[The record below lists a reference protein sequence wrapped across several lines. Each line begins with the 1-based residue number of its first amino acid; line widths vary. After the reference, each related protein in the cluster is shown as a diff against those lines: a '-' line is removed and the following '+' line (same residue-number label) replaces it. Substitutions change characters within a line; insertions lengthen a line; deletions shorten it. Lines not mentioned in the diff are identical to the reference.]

1 MKKIDLNICKKLFSS
16 DFWKTSSEE
25 FNKLDRLANEILAKY
40 SWDDVYADFDEY
52 LRNCCKTETDV
63 INYVH
68 FFVHYKGLK
77 FKIPNQYDP
86 YDLVGYIL
94 SMVDLEKRWDD
105 CGGLF
110 DDFANQALKI
120 DLYSDPYYQFWRD
133 PKILEIA
140 NKYKEERNGLH

>member
-1 MKKIDLNICKKLFSS
+1 MKKIDLNICKKLFNS
-16 DFWKTSSEE
+16 DYWKTSSEE

-40 SWDDVYADFDEY
+40 SWNDVYADFDEY
-52 LRNCCKTETDV
+52 LRNCCKTEDDV
-63 INYVH
+63 INYVS
-68 FFVHYKGLK
+68 FFVHYMGLS
-77 FKIPNQYDP
+77 FQIPPKYDS

-94 SMVDLEKRWDD
+94 SMVDLEKRWKD
-105 CGGLF
+105 CDVF

>member
-1 MKKIDLNICKKLFSS
+1 MKKIDLNTCKKLFSS

-25 FNKLDRLANEILAKY
+25 FNKLDRLANEILTKY

-52 LRNCCKTETDV
+52 LRSCCKTEDDV
-63 INYVH
+63 INYVS
-68 FFVHYKGLK
+68 FFTYYLGLK

-120 DLYSDPYYQFWRD
+120 DLYNDPYYQFWRD